1 MIMAT
6 ASRSLVWRRR
16 RYTVRQVLCFN
27 NARDDVVLA
36 AAAHRGRHHN
46 FAAITPME
54 WRDGPRSFLAL
65 VDRRSSFSSTA
76 AAAAAAVQSPV
87 AAAAAATNDCI
98 SYKGSSSDQPDVT
111 TTTSD
116 PPATRKRKKNAD
128 LENIIRQGI
137 VYLNQTA
144 LAIQQHPHT
153 QKNLFGSKDGDGA
166 EDDAPHARQL
176 YEEHR
181 IYETA
186 VEILEQICDKN
197 PSHALIVAGTGDPI
211 TLLRVEVN
219 VTNTHADLIWT
230 LPYSVLSQI
239 PDMRQRMI
247 LQSAMEKRLLVQ
259 PHGSGN
265 GGGGGGAH
273 EFLHRI
279 HASLMQSSYSP
290 RVRLKAADLMD
301 VQEMMNEM
309 DDDN

>member
-1 MIMAT
+1 MSIA
-6 ASRSLVWRRR
+6 W
-16 RYTVRQVLCFN
+16 
-27 NARDDVVLA
+27 RDD
-36 AAAHRGRHHN
+36 
-46 FAAITPME
+46 
-54 WRDGPRSFLAL
+54 GPHSSFPVSL
-65 VDRRSSFSSTA
+65 VDRRVSSSFSSTA
-76 AAAAAAVQSPV
+76 TVAAAAVQSPAV
-87 AAAAAATNDCI
+87 AAAAAAATNHSI
-98 SYKGSSSDQPDVT
+98 SDRGPTSDQSSDAATATTFDRPATTTPT
-111 TTTSD
+111 TTTQ
-116 PPATRKRKKNAD
+116 RKRKKNPD

-153 QKNLFGSKDGDGA
+153 QKNLFGSNGEV

-186 VEILEQICDKN
+186 VEVLEQICDKN
-197 PSHALIVAGTGDPI
+197 PSHVLIVAGTGDPI

-247 LQSAMEKRLLVQ
+247 LQSAMEKRLLATQ
-259 PHGSGN
+259 PSPHNGS
-265 GGGGGGAH
+265 GGGGAH

-309 DDDN
+309 DDE